1 MFSANFFEKYFIHNW
16 DAVGNIIGRNMAK
29 ILWLAHRDPLNPRT
43 GGAERTINEVC
54 ARLAK
59 KGHKIILLTGGWKGC
74 RSVETFQ
81 GIEIHRFG
89 KRLAPHLVLPAFL
102 LKYHFDLVVNDLGH
116 AVPWISSTILNKHNI
131 VFFHHLHARSLPGQ
145 INPITAKLI
154 AAIERCYFILYHG
167 KVFVTESTTSKYD
180 LISLEIKEDK
190 ITMIPP
196 GVNQKLFHPA
206 VKSKYPSVVYFGGM
220 RRYKRP
226 LEVLYL
232 LKSLHKKLD
241 GLMLFIIGTGSEER
255 SMKELVN
262 KWDMQDYVKFTGR
275 ISNKELSDI
284 VASSWLNVHTSVTE
298 GWGFSILEAASSGT
312 PTVAYD
318 VPGVRDAVE
327 DGLNGIKVND
337 GDRKALS
344 NAVLSILRDPEE
356 WWSSSVKVAGKYSWD
371 GTAELWHKLIVE
383 MIDGHKSE

>member
-1 MFSANFFEKYFIHNW
+1 M
-16 DAVGNIIGRNMAK
+16 K
-29 ILWLAHRDPLNPRT
+29 ILWLAHRDPQNPRA
-43 GGAERTINEVC
+43 GGAERTIYEVC
-54 ARLAK
+54 IRLIE
-59 KGHKIILLTGGWKGC
+59 KGHKIVLLTGGWRG
-74 RSVETFQ
+74 SMPAENLG

-89 KRLAPHLVLPAFL
+89 KNISPHIVLPIFL
-102 LKYHFDLVVNDLGH
+102 LKDHYDLVVNDLGH
-116 AVPWISSTILNKHNI
+116 AVPWISSTVLNKHNI
-131 VFFHHLHARSLPGQ
+131 VFFRHLHARSLPGQ
-145 INPITAKLI
+145 VNPIMAKFI
-154 AAIERCYFILYHG
+154 TAIERCYFILYHS
-167 KVFVTESTTSKYD
+167 KVFVTESTTSKND
-180 LISLEIKEDK
+180 LLKLGIKNDK
-190 ITMIPP
+190 IIMIPP
-196 GVNQKLFHPA
+196 GIDRKLFHPA
-206 VKSKYPSVVYFGGM
+206 VKSKYPSIVYFGGM
-220 RRYKRP
+220 RKYKRP

-232 LKSLHKKLD
+232 LRSLIEKLK
-241 GLMLFIIGTGSEER
+241 GLKLFIIGTGSEDR

-262 KWDMQDYVKFTGR
+262 ELNMQDYVEFTGR
-275 ISNKELSDI
+275 ISTEELSDI
-284 VASSWLNVHTSVTE
+284 LASSWLNVHTSVTE

-383 MIDGHKSE
+383 MIDGHQSE